1 MRRDVGL
8 FIVIILIRKLL
19 LVDQTILKV
28 RPIVCTKWIIT
39 LFASIPSPVYSEFVF
54 YSIVFCVFLV
64 KVWVYNVPH
73 SVGAVK
79 AEANVCSVRF
89 HPASRYYIAFGCAGN
104 VV

>member
-1 MRRDVGL
+1 MV
-8 FIVIILIRKLL
+8 
-19 LVDQTILKV
+19 
-28 RPIVCTKWIIT
+28 
-39 LFASIPSPVYSEFVF
+39 SIASPVYSEFLLCF
-54 YSIVFCVFLV
+54 VFLV

-104 VV
+104 VTQLCIIYIS

>member
-1 MRRDVGL
+1 MMS
-8 FIVIILIRKLL
+8 IL
-19 LVDQTILKV
+19 
-28 RPIVCTKWIIT
+28 
-39 LFASIPSPVYSEFVF
+39 SPAYFEFVF
-54 YSIVFCVFLV
+54 SLLCFVFLV

-104 VV
+104 LV